1 MSSEEGFNGLTQLIF
16 GFETSSVECL
26 SLQQTEHDFNLVQ
39 PTGRSRRE
47 MKPDSPLELRQP
59 IVVSFVRGVVIQDD
73 VDLRVLRLIG
83 QHAVREAAKILP
95 LFKLRELRLNL
106 TSADFSRAAN
116 RFSVPWRL

>member
-1 MSSEEGFNGLTQLIF
+1 
-16 GFETSSVECL
+16 
-26 SLQQTEHDFNLVQ
+26 
-39 PTGRSRRE
+39 
-47 MKPDSPLELRQP
+47 
-59 IVVSFVRGVVIQDD
+59 VRGVVIQDD